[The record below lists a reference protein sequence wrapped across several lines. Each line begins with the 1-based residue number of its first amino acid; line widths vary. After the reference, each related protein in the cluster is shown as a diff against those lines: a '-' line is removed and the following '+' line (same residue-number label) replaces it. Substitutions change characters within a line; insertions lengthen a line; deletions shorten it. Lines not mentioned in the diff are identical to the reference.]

1 MWLVMFWLG
10 LAWKAAALAWLR
22 VALASRI
29 SKPSQS
35 PHPWLGFGW
44 LWPKPWLEAE
54 IKFSAGVSLCENV
67 FSAHNLETLRSDKGS
82 SSPNYCK
89 AEPSALSPKA
99 ITGDSVHPAMPAS
112 MLIVSSSLCIR
123 LHHSLARL
131 PLHQRINTHAIIYV
145 ANSGSFSAGPYSN
158 SHRFAGMWC

>member
-1 MWLVMFWLG
+1 MFWLG
-10 LAWKAAALAWLR
+10 LAWKPAALAWLR

-44 LWPKPWLEAE
+44 LWPKPWLEA
-54 IKFSAGVSLCENV
+54 KKKVSTGV
-67 FSAHNLETLRSDKGS
+67 FSVHNLRTLCSDKGS
-82 SSPNYCK
+82 CSMNYCK

-131 PLHQRINTHAIIYV
+131 PLHQHPCHHLCCQIQ
-145 ANSGSFSAGPYSN
+145 G
-158 SHRFAGMWC
+158 RFLLGHIQIPTDLPECGAEV